1 MTIEN
6 EKVVGGISCS
16 EVLDRLSEYV
26 DGELPESDRS
36 RVETHLRGCDACA
49 RFGGEFRS
57 TIRALR
63 EHLARGGELPA
74 RVREALHRA
83 IDSEPRRN

>member
-16 EVLDRLSEYV
+16 EVLARLSDYV
-26 DGELPESDRS
+26 DGELSASDQA
-36 RVETHLRGCDACA
+36 RVEAHLRGCDACA

-63 EHLARGGELPA
+63 AHLARGGELPA
-74 RVREALHRA
+74 TVREALRRA
-83 IDSEPRRN
+83 LDGEPPHG